1 MENIDNNH
9 PELETLREQAALLK
23 KKLEQETIVSEE
35 VLRATMKRKV
45 RTINR
50 QAIASGVAA
59 VVVIAAA
66 IFYFPTLG
74 LSCYFS
80 AVTIVMMLV
89 CIFFTL
95 KYHKNVNAKSMGN
108 DLVTVAK
115 IMKKLKADYI
125 NWLKYGFAMIIVWA
139 VWYAIEL
146 RIANGSWH
154 EALNTVIAVVVG
166 LFLGGFIGFR
176 MHKKVVSTCD
186 EIIQWT
192 KGGMD
197 EETKGKID

>member
-1 MENIDNNH
+1 MENTDNTH
-9 PELETLREQAALLK
+9 PELEVLRGQAAILK
-23 KKLEQETIVSEE
+23 NKLDQETIVSEE

-50 QAIASGVAA
+50 QAIVSAVAA
-59 VVVIAAA
+59 LAVIISA

-80 AVTIVMMLV
+80 AGTIVMMLV
-89 CIFFTL
+89 CTFFTL
-95 KYHKNVNAKSMGN
+95 KYHKNVNAKSMGS

-115 IMKKLKADYI
+115 ILKKLKADYM

-139 VWYAIEL
+139 TWFCIEL

-154 EALNTVIAVVVG
+154 EALSTVIAVVVG

-176 MHKKVVSTCD
+176 MHKKVVNTCD

>member
-59 VVVIAAA
+59 VVVIAFA
-66 IFYFPTLG
+66 IFFFPKIG
-74 LSCYFS
+74 LSTYFS
-80 AVTIVMMLV
+80 IGTIAMMLV
-89 CIFFTL
+89 CVFFTW
-95 KYHKNVNAKSMGN
+95 KYHKNVNAKSMGS
-108 DLVTVAK
+108 DLVSVAK
-115 IMKKLKADYI
+115 IMKRLKADYM
-125 NWLKYGFAMIIVWA
+125 NWLKYGFSLVIVWA

-146 RIANGSWH
+146 RIASGSWH
-154 EALNTVIAVVVG
+154 EALSTVIAVVIG
-166 LFLGGFIGFR
+166 LFIGGFIGFR